1 VQDTRSAVENMHN
14 PIKRL
19 YKPNVPS
26 RIVSLSI
33 ASASHT
39 VESAVCE
46 VIEYD
51 VVMGMEQWDDSI
63 FLRDFEDSV
72 LTAPAPLAS

>member
-1 VQDTRSAVENMHN
+1 MHN

-26 RIVSLSI
+26 RTVSLSI
-33 ASASHT
+33 AIEGNT

-51 VVMGMEQWDDSI
+51 GVMGMEQWDDSI

-72 LTAPAPLAS
+72 LTAPAPLLSQ